1 MKSRSYKEK
10 VRRFIDNST
19 NKGVRR
25 LMDGIYTYCEWYE
38 EITGGDF
45 EKAWTAVMPIRLEA
59 FNENFYCSCRLGK
72 MGSPVVAEVV
82 SVTKS
87 YWKNYRKRYGL

>member
-1 MKSRSYKEK
+1 MKTYKEK
-10 VRRFIDNST
+10 VRLFIDDST

-25 LMDGIYTYCEWYE
+25 LMYGVYDYCEWHEYFRE
-38 EITGGDF
+38 AEF
-45 EKAWTAVMPIRLEA
+45 EKVWTAVMPIRLEA
-59 FNENFYCSCRLGK
+59 FNRNSYYSRILGN
-72 MGSPVVAEVV
+72 MDSQVVPEVV

>member
-1 MKSRSYKEK
+1 MKTYKYK
-10 VRRFIDNST
+10 VKLFIDDST

-25 LMDGIYTYCEWYE
+25 LMYGVYDYCEQHEYFRE
-38 EITGGDF
+38 AEF
-45 EKAWTAVMPIRLEA
+45 EKVWTAIMPIRLEA
-59 FNENFYCSCRLGK
+59 FNSRILGN
-72 MGSPVVAEVV
+72 MDSQVVPEVV

>member
-1 MKSRSYKEK
+1 MKTYKQK

-19 NKGVRR
+19 NKNIR
-25 LMDGIYTYCEWYE
+25 LLMNGIYTYCEWYE
-38 EITGGDF
+38 ETTGGDF

-59 FNENFYCSCRLGK
+59 FNKNFYCSCALGQ
-72 MGSPVVAEVV
+72 MHSPAVDEVV

-87 YWKNYRKRYGL
+87 YWKNHRTRYGL